1 MIGISKISDLS
12 NEDFAKLVK
21 ESESYRQIALKAG
34 YSDSGNQ
41 VKKQIE
47 KRIEQLGLDISHFL
61 THSGGGNKIPD
72 DEVFKLN
79 SSVGQSTLRRRYL
92 SKNYTEYKCA
102 ICGQEPFWKGKEL
115 VLTLDHI
122 DGNHHNNV
130 LSNLRWVCPNC
141 DRQLD
146 TYGGKNKY
154 N

>member
-1 MIGISKISDLS
+1 MC
-12 NEDFAKLVK
+12 A
-21 ESESYRQIALKAG
+21 ESESFRELANKVG
-34 YSDSGNQ
+34 YNPDGGSTIKTMKEMVN
-41 VKKQIE
+41 I
-47 KRIEQLGLDISHFL
+47 LNLDISHFL
-61 THSGGGNKIPD
+61 THSGGGNKISD

-102 ICGQEPFWKGKEL
+102 ICGQEPFWNGKEL

-146 TYGGKNKY
+146 TYGGKKRI
-154 N
+154 

>member
-1 MIGISKISDLS
+1 MSKISDLS
-12 NEDFAKLVK
+12 DVDFTKLVK
-21 ESESYRQIALKAG
+21 ESESYRQIVLKAG
-34 YSDSGNQ
+34 YSESGSQ

-47 KRIEQLGLDISHFL
+47 KRISQLDLDTSHFL

-79 SSVGQSTLRRRYL
+79 SLVGQSTLRRRYL

-102 ICGQEPFWKGKEL
+102 ICGQEPFWNGKEL

-130 LSNLRWVCPNC
+130 ISNLRWVCPNC

-146 TYGGKNKY
+146 TYGGKKRV
-154 N
+154 

>member
-1 MIGISKISDLS
+1 MIRISKISDLS
-12 NEDFAKLVK
+12 DVDFIKLVN

-34 YSDSGNQ
+34 YSDSSRHA
-41 VKKQIE
+41 KKQIE
-47 KRIEQLGLDISHFL
+47 ERIIQLNLDTSHFL
-61 THSGGGNKIPD
+61 THSGGGNKISD

-79 SSVGQSTLRRRYL
+79 SSIGQSTLRRRYL
-92 SKNYTEYKCA
+92 SKNYTKYKCV
-102 ICGQEPFWKGKEL
+102 ICGQEPFWNGKEL

-146 TYGGKNKY
+146 TYGGKKRI
-154 N
+154 

>member
-1 MIGISKISDLS
+1 MRMSKISNLS
-12 NEDFAKLVK
+12 DVDFAKLVS
-21 ESESYRQIALKAG
+21 ESESYRQIALKVG
-34 YSDSGNQ
+34 YSDSGSQ

-47 KRIEQLGLDISHFL
+47 ERINQLQLDTSHFL
-61 THSGGGNKIPD
+61 THSGGGNKISD

-102 ICGQEPFWKGKEL
+102 ICGQEPFWNGKEL

-130 LSNLRWVCPNC
+130 ISNLRWVCPNC

-146 TYGGKNKY
+146 TYGGKKRV
-154 N
+154 

>member
-1 MIGISKISDLS
+1 MSKISDLS
-12 NEDFAKLVK
+12 DVDFTKLVK

-34 YSDSGNQ
+34 YSESSSQ

-47 KRIEQLGLDISHFL
+47 KRISQLDLDTSHFL

-79 SSVGQSTLRRRYL
+79 SLVGQSTLRRRYL

-102 ICGQEPFWKGKEL
+102 ICGQEPFWNGKEL

-130 LSNLRWVCPNC
+130 ISNLRWVCPNC

-146 TYGGKNKY
+146 TYGGKNEY

>member
-1 MIGISKISDLS
+1 MSKISDLS
-12 NEDFAKLVK
+12 DVDFTKLVK

-34 YSDSGNQ
+34 YSESSSQ

-47 KRIEQLGLDISHFL
+47 KRISQLDLDTSHFL

-79 SSVGQSTLRRRYL
+79 SLVGQSTLRRRYL

-102 ICGQEPFWKGKEL
+102 ICGQEPFWNGKEL

-130 LSNLRWVCPNC
+130 ISNLRWVCPNC

-146 TYGGKNKY
+146 TYGGKKRV
-154 N
+154 